1 MKINRSQDVL
11 LPLLCVPCVCV
22 WEMYDTNYFYYLDV
36 SSPAP
41 FPLLPLVLLLPTLRC
56 WIKMSRRRVR
66 CSSNSGPSS
75 TRKMLPRNWFKTLR
89 CGSFTCRSRMP
100 SWRTTFIAR
109 PRRRSYSPRLPSR
122 PNTAITIRNY
132 TLPVTW
138 PTTAF
143 FRNGNVL

>member
-1 MKINRSQDVL
+1 MKINGSQDVL
-11 LPLLCVPCVCV
+11 LPQCSCVCV
-22 WEMYDTNYFYYLDV
+22 WEMFDTNYFYYLDV

-41 FPLLPLVLLLPTLRC
+41 FPLLLLLLLPTLRC

-75 TRKMLPRNWFKTLR
+75 TRKMWLRNWFKTLR
-89 CGSFTCRSRMP
+89 WGCFTCRSRMP
-100 SWRTTFIAR
+100 SWRTTFIAH
-109 PRRRSYSPRLPSR
+109 PRRRSYSPRMPSR

-143 FRNGNVL
+143 FRNGTVL